1 MSRGA
6 AAGGSNRS
14 SESIAAANALSPSEG
29 PGYGAANSALVPHQR
44 RRGAAV
50 GSDVDFLSMSDLET
64 LDKFGFVKTLSG
76 ETYLKFV
83 AGCHFL
89 DFSPMGKIFSLHV
102 PDDFLKFDRVVK
114 CALQIQPDVKNSV
127 IHTFAVRKRGGIS
140 VAAYKRPD
148 DIHIYVPESWEIDV
162 QLLSSLTISILSME
176 YTTEPHPLNK
186 FSVG

>member
-1 MSRGA
+1 MAQSA
-6 AAGGSNRS
+6 SNRS
-14 SESIAAANALSPSEG
+14 GESIAVANALSPSEG
-29 PGYGAANSALVPHQR
+29 PGYGAANSAHLHR
-44 RRGAAV
+44 IKRRGATV
-50 GSDVDFLSMSDLET
+50 GSDVDFLSVSDQET
-64 LDKFGFVKTLSG
+64 LDEFGFVQTLSD

-140 VAAYKRPD
+140 VAADKRPD
-148 DIHIYVPESWEIDV
+148 DIYIYVPERCEVDV
-162 QLLSSLTISILSME
+162 QLLRSLTISILSME

-186 FSVG
+186 LYVS

>member
-1 MSRGA
+1 M
-6 AAGGSNRS
+6 
-14 SESIAAANALSPSEG
+14 
-29 PGYGAANSALVPHQR
+29 
-44 RRGAAV
+44 
-50 GSDVDFLSMSDLET
+50 GSDVDFLTVSDQET
-64 LDKFGFVKTLSG
+64 LDEFGFVQTLSG

-89 DFSPMGKIFSLHV
+89 DFYPMGKIFSLHV

-114 CALQIQPDVKNSV
+114 CVLQIQPDVKNSV

-148 DIHIYVPESWEIDV
+148 DIYIYVPERCEIDV
-162 QLLSSLTISILSME
+162 QLLRSLTISILSME

-186 FSVG
+186 FSVS